1 MDSSPRPWACARVL
15 DADNN
20 PLYEITVA
28 GDGVVAYV
36 EAHDDTDRDNATLIR
51 LAPDMAAMLRALEWN
66 HDFSCPICGAS
77 EMSWPKEAGLDRHN
91 IGCRLAALL
100 KACAG

>member
-1 MDSSPRPWACARVL
+1 MGEPVKPT
-15 DADNN
+15 
-20 PLYEITVA
+20 YEELVS
-28 GDGVVAYV
+28 
-36 EAHDDTDRDNATLIR
+36 
-51 LAPDMAAMLRALEWN
+51 MLRALEWN

-100 KACAG
+100 LELPK